1 MLSPTFEDIV
11 AAREFISVYLPKTP
25 LVRIAKLSE
34 ELGCDYYAKL
44 ENLQPVGAFKVR
56 GGVNLVGQVR
66 TASGSDRVETNSNAS
81 VNHVPAQNTLITAST
96 GNHGQSIAYA
106 GRLFGVRVIIYAP
119 NENVNEAK
127 MQAMRDLGAEV
138 RQHGRDFDEARLEC
152 ERVAREEGFRY
163 VHSAN
168 EPQLIAGV
176 GTVGLEIFDDLPDV
190 DVIIV
195 PAGGGSC
202 ASGISLVA
210 NRLNPNVQVVAV
222 QSEAAPAMWHAWRN
236 RTLDPYPTMQTEH
249 EGLATRVPFE
259 LTNKILWDLLE
270 DFVLVT
276 DEEINEAIRLL
287 ARHAKQ
293 VAEGAGA
300 ASLAAA
306 IKLRDKKEL
315 KPHQNE
321 LVNSATSAFATELG
335 DGEVRDFLRNRKVVG
350 VLTGGNIPLARF
362 SALAAKPS

>member
-11 AAREFISVYLPKTP
+11 AAREFIKPYLPKTP
-25 LVRIAKLSE
+25 LVRIANISE

-56 GGVNLVGQVR
+56 GGVNLVGSIR
-66 TASGSDRVETNSNAS
+66 AASATGQT
-81 VNHVPAQNTLITAST
+81 TLITAST

-119 NENVNEAK
+119 AENVNESK

-138 RQHGRDFDEARLEC
+138 RQHGRDFDEARVEC
-152 ERVAREEGFRY
+152 ERVGREEGFRY

-168 EPQLIAGV
+168 EPKLIAGV
-176 GTVGLEIFDDLPDV
+176 GTIGLEIFEDLPDV
-190 DVIIV
+190 DVIIA

-202 ASGISLVA
+202 ASGNCIA
-210 NRLNPNVQVVAV
+210 AQQLNPNVRVIAV

-236 RTLDPYPTMQTEH
+236 RTLDPYPTMKTEH

-259 LTNKILWDLLE
+259 MTNKILWELLA

-276 DEEINEAIRLL
+276 DEEINDSVRLL

-293 VAEGAGA
+293 VVEGAGA

-306 IKLRDKKEL
+306 VK
-315 KPHQNE
+315 
-321 LVNSATSAFATELG
+321 LG
-335 DGEVRDFLRNRKVVG
+335 DGLRGKKVVG
-350 VLTGGNIPLARF
+350 VLTGGNIPAQRF
-362 SALAAKPS
+362 AGLMRSAAG

>member
-1 MLSPTFEDIV
+1 MSEWSVNSSAFRLPVFCLLPSVSCLLSFASFLANYYLARMLPPSFEDIV
-11 AAREFISVYLPKTP
+11 AARKFISPYLPRTP
-25 LVRIAKLSE
+25 LVRVAGISE

-56 GGVNLVGQVR
+56 GGVNLVGNEFSTGSV
-66 TASGSDRVETNSNAS
+66 SDRV
-81 VNHVPAQNTLITAST
+81 TLITAST

-106 GRLFGVRVIIYAP
+106 GRLFGTRVIIYAP
-119 NENVNEAK
+119 TQNVNESK

-138 RQHGRDFDEARLEC
+138 RLHGRDFDEARLEC
-152 ERVAREEGFRY
+152 ERVAHKEGFRY

-168 EPQLIAGV
+168 EPKLVAGV
-176 GTVGLEIFDDLPDV
+176 GTIGLEIFEDLQDI
-190 DVIIV
+190 DVIIA

-202 ASGISLVA
+202 ASGNCIVA
-210 NRLNPNVQVVAV
+210 KKMNPRVRVIAV

-236 RTLDPYPTMQTEH
+236 RTLDPYPTMKTEH

-259 LTNKILWDLLE
+259 LTNQILWELLD
-270 DFVLVT
+270 DFILVT

-293 VAEGAGA
+293 VTEGAGA

-306 IKLRDKKEL
+306 IKLRK
-315 KPHQNE
+315 
-321 LVNSATSAFATELG
+321 S
-335 DGEVRDFLRNRKVVG
+335 LRGKKVVG
-350 VLTGGNIPLARF
+350 IVTGGNIPPDRF
-362 SALAAKPS
+362 AKLTTNGTPQ